1 MLTTKQFSEASGVP
15 VGTLKRWRSKP
26 RGNKCEGR
34 QGVLIPAHVDEHGN
48 VFYSEEQIEIA
59 RRLHNPNYGIPKL
72 FEVNNTM
79 TENTALDAQIDA
91 QAANQAVDNQ
101 TPADAQNDATS
112 DDKALIVDD
121 EFKALIPP
129 LAEIERQQLEENLLH
144 DGIRDPLVVW
154 QGHGIIVDG
163 HNRFSIAQKH
173 GLHFKTTEM
182 HFADRDAVK
191 VWIVQNQFGRR
202 NINRYSRGELALKL
216 EPSIAAAAKANQGT
230 RTDINFLSTLTE
242 SCSID
247 TRTELAKIAG
257 VSTGTM
263 AKIKYLVDNAT
274 DEIKAALR
282 ADELTINAAFK
293 GVKTGAKTVEHV
305 RVVNKNLV
313 HSDDDA
319 ESPSPKTARENVSK
333 TVDKPVEH
341 TAASTSDVVEDGP
354 IDGERICDG
363 KISAIVTATADDD
376 VDSPTAQSTV
386 DAAVDDS
393 EEIADVPN
401 QHVHAQ
407 GFDDD
412 DTLEVNHSTDDT
424 NAGDDDDEINRVRM
438 VHNDVRRL
446 IVRVEHLIW
455 DADFDKLTVAKD
467 TLARLVAALE
477 TKTPAVDADGQAYK
491 FR

>member
-1 MLTTKQFSEASGVP
+1 MLTPKQFSEASGVP
-15 VGTLKRWRSKP
+15 TGTLRRWRSKFK
-26 RGNKCEGR
+26 GSDEGR
-34 QGVLIPAHVDEHGN
+34 QGVLMPATVDEHGN
-48 VFYSEEQIEIA
+48 CLYDESQIEIA
-59 RRLHNPNYGIPKL
+59 RRLHNPNYGQPKII
-72 FEVNNTM
+72 EVNDM

-91 QAANQAVDNQ
+91 HATNQAVDEQ

-129 LAEIERQQLEENLLH
+129 LAEIERQQLEENLLR

-202 NINRYSRGELALKL
+202 NVNRFGRGELALKL
-216 EPSIAAAAKANQGT
+216 EPSIAAQAKANQAEYHGNQYQSGQLAKLPKVQTVNT
-230 RTDINFLSTLTE
+230 RD
-242 SCSID
+242 
-247 TRTELAKIAG
+247 ELAKIAG
-257 VSTGTM
+257 VSSRLM
-263 AKIKYLVDNAT
+263 AMIQYLVEHAT

-282 ADELTINAAFK
+282 HDEITINAAFK
-293 GVKTGAKTVEHV
+293 AVKSGAMTVED
-305 RVVNKNLV
+305 V
-313 HSDDDA
+313 HTLKANDA
-319 ESPSPKTARENVSK
+319 QTESPSPKPAREEISMP
-333 TVDKPVEH
+333 VDKVVEP
-341 TAASTSDVVEDGP
+341 TAAPTNDDGEDGP
-354 IDGERICDG
+354 IDGEKICDG

-376 VDSPTAQSTV
+376 
-386 DAAVDDS
+386 DS
-393 EEIADVPN
+393 EESTVTVEETANVPN
-401 QHVHAQ
+401 QHVPAQ
-407 GFDDD
+407 VFDDD

-424 NAGDDDDEINRVRM
+424 NAGDDDDEINRVREM
-438 VHNDVRRL
+438 HNDVRRL
-446 IVRVEHLIW
+446 IVRVENLIW

-477 TKTPAVDADGQAYK
+477 TKTPAVDADGQAK
-491 FR
+491 